1 MIVIQIIFLI
11 LLSIG
16 SVVSIAGLGSLL
28 NFQKKSEFI
37 INFFLGYLILAT
49 LVTLIHFFFR
59 INFIV
64 VTIIFLTGLVFS
76 LNLYGSKLIKLAE
89 KNYLFFFVF
98 IALIPIFISQKYH
111 EDFGYYHLPHIINLV
126 NEKIIF
132 GLGNVNYGFVHN
144 SIWLNIL
151 PVFYVGES
159 YDFVTLP
166 TFLLYTTFIIFSF
179 NKIIKQKKNL
189 ISNYLL
195 IVCLFYLILK
205 FTRISEFGNDLPA
218 LIFSILAL
226 YFFFKFEEEN
236 KLNEKKS
243 YFFYHLAFTLF
254 ALLIKFSVIPIVLL
268 TFYVFLNNF
277 KILYK
282 EIFKFNYVIIYFLI
296 FIYFVQQFIYTGC
309 FVFPTKI
316 SCLNV
321 MWFNEDF
328 LNLKTD
334 LELVNKSYSEAKNT
348 IAKEEYLKNFL
359 WLPFWFNR
367 NYPEILENILT
378 MAAPVI
384 LFMFF
389 LKKTSKK
396 IENVKLGY
404 AFKFFVLTGFIYWLS
419 FSPVY
424 RFGIIYFVSLILITS
439 VFLGKN
445 KIFSKKVFLIFI
457 IFFISFNFVKNIN
470 RILVKNEI
478 FVGIQKINNEYKY
491 YDSKLSNHLTVVQ
504 PDISA
509 NAIKGNGWQGRL
521 CWDIMFLCSYK
532 EVKTSLINNYIV
544 ITGLK

>member
-89 KNYLFFFVF
+89 KHYLFFFVF

-404 AFKFFVLTGFIYWLS
+404 AFKIFVLTGFIYWLS

-491 YDSKLSNHLTVVQ
+491 YDSKLSSHLTVVQ